1 MLKVVIDINLFVSG
15 LISKK
20 GNPAK
25 LLQLWHDRA
34 FLLVISQAMVKEI
47 ERVLQYPRI
56 RNKYNLKDQDLEQ
69 AVGTIKKFAVVL
81 PDAIELDVVKDDPDD
96 NKVLACALAVQADYI
111 VSGDSH
117 LLKLGVFEN
126 IPIVTVKDFID
137 NIEPNT

>member
-1 MLKVVIDINLFVSG
+1 VLKVVIDINLFVSG

-25 LLQLWHDRA
+25 LLQLWHDHA
-34 FLLVISQAMVKEI
+34 FLLVISEQMVKEI

-56 RNKYNLKDQDLEQ
+56 RNKYNLKDEEIEQ

-81 PDAIELDVVKDDPDD
+81 PDAIELGVVKDDPDD
-96 NKVLACALAVQADYI
+96 NKVLACALAAQADYI
-111 VSGDSH
+111 VSGDGH

-126 IPIVTVKDFID
+126 TPIVTTKDFLGS
-137 NIEPNT
+137 IESI

>member
-1 MLKVVIDINLFVSG
+1 MLKAVIDINLFVSG

-25 LLQLWHDRA
+25 LLQLWHDHA

-81 PDAIELDVVKDDPDD
+81 PDAIGLDVVKDDPDD
-96 NKVLACALAVQADYI
+96 NKVLACALAAQADYI
-111 VSGDSH
+111 VSGDGH

-126 IPIVTVKDFID
+126 IPIVTAKDFLDSIVK
-137 NIEPNT
+137 IQ